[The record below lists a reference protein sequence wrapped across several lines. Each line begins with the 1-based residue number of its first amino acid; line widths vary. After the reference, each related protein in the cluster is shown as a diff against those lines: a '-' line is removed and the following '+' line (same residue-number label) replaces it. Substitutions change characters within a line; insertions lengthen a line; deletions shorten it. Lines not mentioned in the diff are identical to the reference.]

1 MAPVLR
7 RMRSTNPIWR
17 LAPVFWST
25 WFVEREHNAGGSW
38 KRRSREQVRRL
49 VDEFEAS
56 GLDRAE
62 FCRSRNLALSTPGRH
77 LRARRSAIAAA
88 SGRPRLV
95 AVSVSPRV
103 EAVSQSAETKLEVML
118 NRGRRIGVR
127 PGFDTG
133 TLRDL
138 VLALEGV

>member
-1 MAPVLR
+1 MG
-7 RMRSTNPIWR
+7 
-17 LAPVFWST
+17 
-25 WFVEREHNAGGSW
+25 REHNAGGSW

-56 GLDRAE
+56 GLDRVE
-62 FCRSRNLALSTPGRH
+62 FCRSRNLALSTLGRH
-77 LRARRSAIAAA
+77 LRARRSAAA

-103 EAVSQSAETKLEVML
+103 GAVSQSAETKLEVML
-118 NRGRRIGVR
+118 TRGRRIGVR
-127 PGFDTG
+127 PGFATG

>member
-1 MAPVLR
+1 M
-7 RMRSTNPIWR
+7 
-17 LAPVFWST
+17 
-25 WFVEREHNAGGSW
+25 ERENNAGGSR
-38 KRRSREQVRRL
+38 KRRTREQVRRL

-62 FCRSRNLALSTPGRH
+62 FCRSRNLALSTLGRH
-77 LRARRSAIAAA
+77 LRVRRSATGAA

-95 AVSVSPRV
+95 AVSIAPRV
-103 EAVSQSAETKLEVML
+103 EAVSQPAETKLEVVL

-133 TLRDL
+133 TLREL
-138 VLALEGV
+138 ILALEGV